1 MTKKYIVIL
10 TEKQLDL
17 LQGEVMNEYALC
29 EVEHTRRVFKELKKK
44 INEAV
49 EV

>member
-1 MTKKYIVIL
+1 MAKKYIVIL

-29 EVEHTRRVFKELKKK
+29 EYAHTRIVFKELKKK
-44 INEAV
+44 IDEAI